1 MATDKYLVIVVG
13 DIEPELHKFETDEQ
27 RDNAAIEHK
36 REEGDDD
43 GIFKLDMVDG
53 VPVMTTY
60 SNGFFWDAENEYDDP
75 DEYTFAYLTKCPKD
89 DAQ

>member
-1 MATDKYLVIVVG
+1 MTKVDRYLVIVVG

-43 GIFKLDMVDG
+43 GIFKLDIVDG
-53 VPVMTTY
+53 VPVMMTY
-60 SNGFFWDAENEYDDP
+60 SRIPWPF
-75 DEYTFAYLTKCPKD
+75 LSRSRV
-89 DAQ
+89 

>member
-1 MATDKYLVIVVG
+1 MTKVDRYLVIVVG

-43 GIFKLDMVDG
+43 GIFKLDIVDG
-53 VPVMTTY
+53 VPVMMTY
-60 SNGFFWDAENEYDDP
+60 SNGFFWDALEDDA
-75 DEYTFAYLTKCPKD
+75 DEYQYTSLVKCPKK
-89 DAQ
+89 